1 MFQELKTLNQEDIT
15 PAEPTNFSTSKSI
28 FFSSPINV
36 DASQNVFPTTQQT
49 TSSETTENIFTTATA
64 TTTEADN
71 QNEGSPTAKEIQV
84 SEVSKSLNFK
94 SLEY

>member
-1 MFQELKTLNQEDIT
+1 M
-15 PAEPTNFSTSKSI
+15 
-28 FFSSPINV
+28 

-84 SEVSKSLNFK
+84 NEVSKSLNFK